1 MSLTIN
7 HQTNDI
13 SATGSSSVT
22 IDGSAIGGGGGAAV
36 VVGHTTTSSSA
47 SSVSF
52 SGLDDTYIGYRL
64 VMNWYHSSATS
75 TYPNIR
81 FYDGSTVL
89 TGYQVQR
96 YYGQNQSNQTGQSD
110 IPLLAETSHQYFS
123 SVVNIWGIGR
133 TNKPLILN
141 AQSYGNSSAN
151 AVAECGANRAAASGV
166 TPDKIELRA
175 SWSDIPSGAE
185 ITLYGLKSS

>member
-13 SATGSSSVT
+13 SATSGSVT
-22 IDGSAIGGGGGAAV
+22 LDGSAVGGGGGAAV
-36 VVGHTTTSSSA
+36 VVGHTTTSSSTSA
-47 SSVSF
+47 VSF
-52 SGLDDTYIGYRL
+52 SSLDDTYTSYRL
-64 VMNWYHSSATS
+64 VMNWYHGSAVS

-96 YYGQNQSNQTGQSD
+96 YYGQNQSNSTAQND
-110 IPLLAETSHQYFS
+110 ISLLVETSHQYFS
-123 SVVNIWGIGR
+123 SAVNIWGIGH

-141 AQSYGNSSAN
+141 AQSYGNASAN
-151 AVAECGANRAAASGV
+151 AVAECGANLAAASGV
-166 TPDKIELRA
+166 TPDKIEIRA
-175 SWSDIPSGAE
+175 TWSDIPTGAE